1 MFSFFYILTKFFLKL
16 YSLNL
21 HTIVMYI
28 AFLGFYN
35 NETQPYREKLKI
47 KY

>member
-1 MFSFFYILTKFFLKL
+1 MFSLFYIQFFLKL